1 MDEQLKMIEDF
12 FTAKGVDTAT
22 VQAIKDQSKVG
33 FKVYFK
39 KFKNLPSFRNSKF
52 LFFLGKKFETK
63 QSNTSMIMLI
73 MTMAVIQIW

>member
-33 FKVYFK
+33 FKLYSK
-39 KFKNLPSFRNSKF
+39 KKIKKSAQFP
-52 LFFLGKKFETK
+52 KFEIFIFFSEKTLK
-63 QSNTSMIMLI
+63 PSIAIPQ
-73 MTMAVIQIW
+73 